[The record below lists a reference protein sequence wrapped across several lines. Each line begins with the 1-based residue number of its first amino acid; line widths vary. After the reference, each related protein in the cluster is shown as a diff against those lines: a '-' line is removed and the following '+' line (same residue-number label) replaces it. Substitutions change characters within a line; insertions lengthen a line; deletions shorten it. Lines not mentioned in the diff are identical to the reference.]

1 MWMRLRS
8 QSQAGA
14 ALDAKVG
21 LGGDG
26 AGSQHQQTTSA
37 AQTPAYLR
45 YPVAGKRLTIGGYS
59 GVTVA

>member
-26 AGSQHQQTTSA
+26 AGSQYQQTTSA
-37 AQTPAYLR
+37 VQALAYLR
-45 YPVAGKRLTIGGYS
+45 HPVAGKRRTIGPYS
-59 GVTVA
+59 GVTGA